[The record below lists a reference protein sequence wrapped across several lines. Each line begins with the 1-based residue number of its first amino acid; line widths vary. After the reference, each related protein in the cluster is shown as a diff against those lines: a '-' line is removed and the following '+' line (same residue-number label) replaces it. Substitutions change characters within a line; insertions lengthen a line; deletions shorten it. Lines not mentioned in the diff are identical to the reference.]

1 MVESLVGGVLAG
13 YGIAIPV
20 GAIAVLIVTTGMRC
34 GFPCAASAGT
44 GAATAD
50 LLYATV
56 AVVAGVAVA
65 DALASWTQP
74 IRLVSAGVLIAIA
87 VTGLVRMTRL
97 ETATVD
103 HFVVRRGE
111 LVRTYGRFLGLTMIN
126 PLTVVYFTSLV
137 LGTTAGT
144 TRTPP
149 EMVVFVAGAFA
160 ASLSWQLLLA
170 GIGAV
175 ARRGLSPRFRTV
187 ATVIGNLFILGLA
200 ARILRQPIG

>member
-1 MVESLVGGVLAG
+1 MIESLVGGVLAG

-50 LLYATV
+50 LFYALV
-56 AVVAGVAVA
+56 AVIAGVAVA
-65 DALASWTQP
+65 EALEPWAQP

-87 VTGLVRMTRL
+87 VTGLVRRRRF
-97 ETATVD
+97 ENVAVEV
-103 HFVVRRGE
+103 VVRRGE
-111 LVRTYGRFLGLTMIN
+111 LVRTYGRFLGLTIIN
-126 PLTVVYFTSLV
+126 PLTVVYFASMV

-144 TRTPP
+144 TRTLP
-149 EMVVFVAGAFA
+149 EMIVFVAGAFV

-170 GIGAV
+170 GVGAV
-175 ARRGLSPRFRTV
+175 ARRGLSPRFRAVT
-187 ATVIGNLFILGLA
+187 TVIGNIFILGLA
-200 ARILRQPIG
+200 ARILFQPIG